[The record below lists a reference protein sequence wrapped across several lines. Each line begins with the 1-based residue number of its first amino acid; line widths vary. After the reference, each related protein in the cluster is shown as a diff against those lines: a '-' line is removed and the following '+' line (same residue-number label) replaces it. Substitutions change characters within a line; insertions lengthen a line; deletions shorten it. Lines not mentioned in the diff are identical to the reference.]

1 MFVRLFALLFILFN
15 SQSGFAQT
23 DLLVL
28 DDADSSFIKKPG
40 LSNDLRLFYGGQGNN
55 ITLGSNREGEPVLS
69 GNIYTNTNDYL
80 GIGITYKWLD
90 GDLSYSLPG
99 STYLKEERSNLIQFK
114 LAVSYTLRKM
124 AFRAYYSDSKG
135 VVVSGVENQFQST
148 PSLHEVRLGLQMTY
162 LFNADRY
169 SYRASMYQSE
179 YQLKTAGSFLLRLEP
194 FYRNLGGQGSSMIP
208 VAYDVPTRFGDQVG
222 LAYVKAP
229 GILLLPGY
237 GINVVIPNSRF
248 FISPMIFAGLGA
260 AFNTYQSQNGKK
272 NYTNP
277 EYAASFNLNMGYNGS
292 RYYSKILFNWSAGYA
307 PLNPSYFTSNN
318 ISVSLWVGIRFRD
331 VEKFIPGSIF

>member
-1 MFVRLFALLFILFN
+1 MFVRFIALLFILSN
-15 SQSGFAQT
+15 SQSGFAQA
-23 DLLVL
+23 DWLVL
-28 DDADSSFIKKPG
+28 DDVDSAFIKKPV

-55 ITLGSNREGEPVLS
+55 ISLGSSRESESTLS

-99 STYLKEERSNLIQFK
+99 TTYLNEERSNLKQVK
-114 LAVSYTLRKM
+114 LSLSYSTRKI
-124 AFRAYYSDSKG
+124 AFRIYYSDNKG
-135 VVVSGVENQFQST
+135 VVVSDVDDQFQST
-148 PSLHEVRLGLQMTY
+148 PSLHEVRSGVQMTY
-162 LFNADRY
+162 LFNSSRY

-208 VAYDVPTRFGDQVG
+208 VVYDVTTRFGDQVG
-222 LAYVKAP
+222 LEYVRAP

-260 AFNTYQSQNGKK
+260 AFNTYQSQSGKK
-272 NYTNP
+272 SYTNP

-292 RYYSKILFNWSAGYA
+292 RYYSKILFSWSAGYA

-331 VEKFIPGSIF
+331 VEKFIPASIF